1 MVVVH
6 ELKIAPEYFGPV
18 AYGTKS
24 FEIRKN
30 DRDFQVDDILLL
42 KEFDGKYTGR
52 ETAMQVSYIT
62 DYEQKDGYVVLAIK
76 VIPKSFVEFLSM
88 TDKEEDVFKEI
99 ITHMHLYGLSNRD
112 MANTCWD
119 IIRILLGNDDLS
131 DTDQQ
136 WYMEYWDED

>member
-1 MVVVH
+1 MKVH
-6 ELKIAPEYFGPV
+6 DLKILPEYFGPV

-42 KEFDGKYTGR
+42 KEYNGAYTGR
-52 ETAMQVSYIT
+52 EALMQVTYIT

-76 VIPKSFVEFLSM
+76 EVPKSFETFLSM
-88 TDKEEDVFKEI
+88 TDKEKDVFKEM
-99 ITHMHLYGLSNRD
+99 ITYIHLHGLSDRA